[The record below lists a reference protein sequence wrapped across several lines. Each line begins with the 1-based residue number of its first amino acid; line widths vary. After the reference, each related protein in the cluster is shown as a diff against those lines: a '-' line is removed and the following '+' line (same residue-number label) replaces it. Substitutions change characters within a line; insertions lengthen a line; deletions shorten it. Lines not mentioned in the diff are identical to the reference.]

1 MAPITRTLSSATLLL
16 LLLSSLLF
24 TSASDLAAVPAPQTL
39 PTTKEVG
46 TFFGTCKVN
55 TAPCFDLFRNM
66 MHWTTGAGSKPETF
80 HTCCPV
86 ICGLA
91 TFEAASCLC
100 TTFKSCFFGLQ
111 IDYHWSMS
119 MVMNYC
125 GLPVPRHF
133 KCS

>member
-1 MAPITRTLSSATLLL
+1 MALIKRTLSSATLLL
-16 LLLSSLLF
+16 LLLSSILF
-24 TSASDLAAVPAPQTL
+24 SSASDLAAVPAPQTL
-39 PTTKEVG
+39 STPEVG
-46 TFFGTCKVN
+46 TIGTCKVD
-55 TAPCFDLFRNM
+55 TAPCFDLFRNL
-66 MHWTTGAGSKPETF
+66 MHWTSTSDTKPQTF
-80 HTCCPV
+80 HTCCPI

-100 TTFKSCFFGLQ
+100 STFKSCFFGIL

-119 MVMNYC
+119 MVMNFC

>member
-24 TSASDLAAVPAPQTL
+24 SSASDLVAVPAPQTL
-39 PTTKEVG
+39 STKEVG
-46 TFFGTCKVN
+46 TIDTCKVD
-55 TAPCFDLFRNM
+55 TVPCFDLFRNL
-66 MHWTTGAGSKPETF
+66 MHWTSDTKPQTF
-80 HTCCPV
+80 HTCCPI

-100 TTFKSCFFGLQ
+100 STFKSCFFGIL

-119 MVMNYC
+119 MVMNFC

>member
-24 TSASDLAAVPAPQTL
+24 SSASDLAPVPAPQTL
-39 PTTKEVG
+39 SSPKEVG
-46 TFFGTCKVN
+46 TIFGNCTVN

-66 MHWTTGAGSKPETF
+66 MHWTSGSKPETF
-80 HTCCPV
+80 HTCCPI
-86 ICGLA
+86 ICGLPI
-91 TFEAASCLC
+91 FEAASCIC

-119 MVMNYC
+119 MVMNFC

>member
-1 MAPITRTLSSATLLL
+1 MGPVTRTLSSAAL

-24 TSASDLAAVPAPQTL
+24 TSASDTAAEPAPDQTL
-39 PTTKEVG
+39 SKEVG
-46 TFFGTCKVN
+46 TFGTCKVN